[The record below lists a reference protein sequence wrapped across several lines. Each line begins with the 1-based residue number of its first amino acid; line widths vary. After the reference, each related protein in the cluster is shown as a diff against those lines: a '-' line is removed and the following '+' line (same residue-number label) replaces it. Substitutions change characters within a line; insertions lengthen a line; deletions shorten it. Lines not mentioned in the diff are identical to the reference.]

1 MKNQKQITSSF
12 FTKHKT
18 PIIIGSVVVVLT
30 GIGIAYYVMSS
41 KKKKERDK
49 TTKMSETTVS
59 IPTIPSRYST
69 PPYTSSSTRTT
80 TPTGTSS
87 SRIVVK
93 YGSRG
98 SLVRVLQRYLKTL
111 NADLGRTGAKRD
123 GVDGA
128 YGPKTAKAA
137 KSKLNKTTFTATDI
151 NNMKK
156 ALQTLG
162 K

>member
-1 MKNQKQITSSF
+1 MKKQTQIAPSF
-12 FTKHKT
+12 FAKHKT

-30 GIGIAYYVMSS
+30 GIGITYYIMSA
-41 KKKKERDK
+41 KKKKESEQ

-59 IPTIPSRYST
+59 IPTIPSRYT
-69 PPYTSSSTRTT
+69 PPYTSSGTRISTPVTT
-80 TPTGTSS
+80 GS
-87 SRIVVK
+87 SRVVVK

-98 SLVRVLQRYLKTL
+98 SLVRVLQRYLKML
-111 NADLGRTGAKRD
+111 NADLGKTGAKRD

-128 YGPKTAKAA
+128 FGPKTAKAS

>member
-1 MKNQKQITSSF
+1 MKKQTQIAPSF
-12 FTKHKT
+12 FAKHKT
-18 PIIIGSVVVVLT
+18 PLLIGGVVVVLT
-30 GIGIAYYVMSS
+30 GIGITYYVMSQ
-41 KKKKERDK
+41 KKKKENEKNPRI
-49 TTKMSETTVS
+49 SETTVS
-59 IPTIPSRYST
+59 IPVPPSRYTPPFNSSGTRTST
-69 PPYTSSSTRTT
+69 PVRS
-80 TPTGTSS
+80 GS

-128 YGPKTAKAA
+128 FGPKTAKAS
-137 KSKLNKTTFTATDI
+137 KSKLNKTTFTASDI
-151 NNMKK
+151 EKMKK